1 MANKLPDLKI
11 LSDSELQEL
20 RSKILL
26 ENDSWKS
33 SQDGS
38 YEMALFY
45 AGFDEVEAEMEY
57 RNTENKSKTQN

>member
-1 MANKLPDLKI
+1 MSNKLPDLKI

-45 AGFDEVEAEMEY
+45 AGFDEVEAEMKS